1 MRKSNNTLIAGP
13 WIGEFGWELFAWHA
27 YIRRLSRHFSKTII
41 ICRDN
46 SRDLYRD
53 FADEF
58 VSCNERTG
66 EVDSF
71 FMHNYDLN
79 AGLKKIM
86 FENNLLNNENITLVP
101 PRRIG
106 IPPATHYTEAINF
119 GNISIVPEY
128 IKLTSREEYEY
139 DYVFHARDRDLR
151 KEDNWNTK
159 NWQKLRDL
167 LGGRIASIGSSTES
181 KHIDGTDD
189 LRGVNFEKSVG
200 SFKELSLYL
209 DHLQINY

>member
-79 AGLKKIM
+79 AGLKKII

-101 PRRIG
+101 P
-106 IPPATHYTEAINF
+106 A
-119 GNISIVPEY
+119 
-128 IKLTSREEYEY
+128 
-139 DYVFHARDRDLR
+139 
-151 KEDNWNTK
+151 
-159 NWQKLRDL
+159 
-167 LGGRIASIGSSTES
+167 GS
-181 KHIDGTDD
+181 
-189 LRGVNFEKSVG
+189 
-200 SFKELSLYL
+200 
-209 DHLQINY
+209 